1 MNVQRKPLPQT
12 GQSGP
17 RALNDRRRI
26 HGSIAHDMAVAII
39 GGRHKPGDVLPNED
53 DASRRLDVSRTAY
66 REAIRILAAKGLV
79 ESRPKTGTRILP
91 RSHWN
96 MIDPDVLSWHFEV
109 EPSPSFITQ
118 LFELRRI
125 VEPSAAALA
134 AERRSEADLEGLAAA
149 LATMKQ
155 ETLASAAGNQAD
167 LDFHHN
173 ILAATGNEALVA
185 LSSSIGSTIRWS
197 NVLKSRPGGQM
208 RESYLD
214 HLHVYEAIAAGDA
227 AAARSAMEKLVGLSS
242 DDIWR
247 TQAKAK
253 G

>member
-1 MNVQRKPLPQT
+1 MNVQRRPQGHA
-12 GQSGP
+12 GQRAP
-17 RALNDRRRI
+17 RAMNDRRRI

-39 GGRHKPGDVLPNED
+39 GGRHQPGDVLPNED

-109 EPSPSFITQ
+109 EPSPPFITQ

-134 AERRSEADLEGLAAA
+134 AERRTEADLAA
-149 LATMKQ
+149 LATALAVLKQ
-155 ETLASAAGNQAD
+155 ETLASPAGNQAD
-167 LDFHHN
+167 LDFHHA
-173 ILAATGNEALVA
+173 ILAATGNEALLA
-185 LSSSIGSTIRWS
+185 LSSSIGATIRWS
-197 NVLKSRPGGQM
+197 NAVKNRPGRQI

-214 HLHVYEAIAAGDA
+214 HLHVYDAIAAADPD
-227 AAARSAMEKLVGLSS
+227 AARSAMERLVGLSS
-242 DDIWR
+242 DDMWR
-247 TQAKAK
+247 ALVGVKR
-253 G
+253 

>member
-1 MNVQRKPLPQT
+1 MNVQRRPHAPA
-12 GQSGP
+12 GQRAP
-17 RALNDRRRI
+17 RAMNDRRRI

-39 GGRHKPGDVLPNED
+39 GGQHQPGDVLPNED
-53 DASRRLDVSRTAY
+53 DASRRLDVSRTAN

-109 EPSPSFITQ
+109 EPSPPFITQ

-134 AERRSEADLEGLAAA
+134 AVRRTDGDLAALSTA
-149 LATMKQ
+149 LAVMKQ
-155 ETLASAAGNQAD
+155 ETLASSAGNQAD
-167 LDFHHN
+167 LDFHHA

-185 LSSSIGSTIRWS
+185 LSSSIGATIRWS
-197 NVLKSRPGGQM
+197 NVLKSKPGKPV

-214 HLHVYEAIAAGDA
+214 HLQVYEAIEAGDPD
-227 AAARSAMEKLVGLSS
+227 AARAAMERLVGLSS
-242 DDIWR
+242 DDMW
-247 TQAKAK
+247 KALVAARR
-253 G
+253 